1 MKNIKTTKLL
11 YIVIILLVFI
21 VIHLSKDSNNVI
33 NNNTNMNKPLTKQ
46 LNLNTQEVYPFRQLG
61 VLYKKDDNLILPL
74 YGRQTHIRSHTWN
87 YYTTTNDEMNLKLEI
102 HLNNRS
108 CLDKVGCKEIYTDDT
123 IYIPEYNSLFT
134 VRLY

>member
-1 MKNIKTTKLL
+1 MKSLKQNKIL
-11 YIVIILLVFI
+11 YIVIFLLTLYILYMKLEETEI
-21 VIHLSKDSNNVI
+21 KNPKL
-33 NNNTNMNKPLTKQ
+33 NKPLKKSF
-46 LNLNTQEVYPFRQLG
+46 NLNTQDVYPFRQLG

-87 YYTTTNDEMNLKLEI
+87 YYTLTNDEMNLKLEI

-108 CLDKVGCKEIYTDDT
+108 CLDKVGCKEIYTNDT

-134 VRLY
+134 VKLY